1 MAYTEQQEYKVEV
14 IPPYRIIQVRRA
26 DIVLKDGVEIARS
39 YHRHVLVP
47 GESYAGEAEVVQ
59 KIAAAIWDS
68 QTITA
73 YEASLPEP
81 DSEPEPTYEPEP
93 EPTPEPEPEP
103 EPEPN
108 PVNMIPDTWTQ
119 DQRIAA
125 MQELLQ
131 EYAANR

>member
-1 MAYTEQQEYKVEV
+1 MEV

-26 DIVLKDGVEIARS
+26 DIVLKDGVEVGRT
-39 YHRHVLVP
+39 YHRHVLNP
-47 GESYAGEAEVVQ
+47 GDSYAGEAEVVQ
-59 KIAAAIWDS
+59 KIAAAIWDA

-73 YEASLPEP
+73 YEASLP
-81 DSEPEPTYEPEP
+81 EPEP

-103 EPEPN
+103 TLEPEPNPGPN

-125 MQELLQ
+125 MQELL
-131 EYAANR
+131 RIRS